1 MIAGGDRLNWGV
13 MNFKLLS
20 LIKVSALV
28 VSSVFLVGCLDEEK
42 KLDLEDVRAEI
53 EGLEYDKERTQ
64 KFIDSAKA
72 KLAVLKKVE
81 SDLERAEEIGEELVG
96 VTGNLEKVKGTVDE
110 LKASM
115 EESVSGFEDYQA
127 KYRAKV
133 RKEIVGKNVDLS
145 ETKGDDYKAVR
156 VLSVNPLEIRI
167 YRSSGPQS
175 VPLSEI
181 PKEIREMLQMS
192 EEEAESHLAKQREDA
207 KLRAERYKEWKE
219 GLADRQS
226 EAAQKAIAKR
236 LRDIQ
241 TEIETIEKNIN
252 LRLLKIQDL
261 KSRASQWERDFSLAQ
276 SDKRREK
283 ALRYSQMYRDKA
295 QKLTDLSSDGH
306 LVIARLRFEEEDLKG
321 MQTPGN

>member
-1 MIAGGDRLNWGV
+1 

-207 KLRAERYKEWKE
+207 KLRAERYTEWKE

-306 LVIARLRFEEEDLKG
+306 LVIARLRSEEEDLKG